1 LRFINITLGDIGD
14 VGDVSD
20 IGDVGDF
27 VYIPYSFPNPN
38 PNIFFTRFK
47 TIGEEVAEA
56 EGDKV
61 VDIIGQA

>member
-1 LRFINITLGDIGD
+1 
-14 VGDVSD
+14 VSD